1 MKASHKYIN
10 NKTTSISME
19 SPEVIL
25 ITSEKNISTSQATEF
40 ILLLVFI
47 SPFQLRGFFLKK
59 IILLC

>member
-47 SPFQLRGFFLKK
+47 SPFQLRGFF
-59 IILLC
+59 